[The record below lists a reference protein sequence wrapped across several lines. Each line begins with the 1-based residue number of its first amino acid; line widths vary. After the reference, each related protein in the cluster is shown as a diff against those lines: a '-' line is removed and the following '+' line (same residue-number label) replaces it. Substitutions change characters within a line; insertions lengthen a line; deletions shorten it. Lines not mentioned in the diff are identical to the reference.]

1 MSPTASTFF
10 WLLIPPACML
20 VGTLIY
26 CYVHW
31 DRRQ

>member
-1 MSPTASTFF
+1 MSLTTSTVL

-20 VGTLIY
+20 VGTFIY
-26 CYVHW
+26 CYVYW